1 MEFQDCEH
9 GTLEIQDATKGI
21 IAGYAATYGKVDDR
35 PVYWVEGAFDRTVKA
50 ITDGNPVKML
60 WQHWS
65 DEPVGLW
72 TQAKADDVGLWLGG
86 QVAMGVQKAAEHFR
100 EVAAKLVDGLS
111 IGFRDTTEERDEET
125 GLRRILDAEIPETSL
140 VTFPAMGGARIK
152 SVQAAASL
160 QDIREWEKFL
170 RDAGL
175 SRSAAKALL
184 ADGYA
189 GVTQR
194 DADDGSAELLASI
207 KRASATLNTIRRNA
221 Q

>member
-1 MEFQDCEH
+1 MEFQDCRH
-9 GTLEIQDATKGI
+9 GSLEIQDSEKGV

-35 PVYWVEGAFDRTVKA
+35 PVFWVEGAFDRTAKA
-50 ITDGNPVKML
+50 ILGGQSVKML

-72 TQAKADDVGLWLGG
+72 TQAKVDDVGLWVSG
-86 QVAMGVQKAAEHFR
+86 QVAMTVQKASEHFR
-100 EVAAKLVDGLS
+100 EVSAGLVDGLS
-111 IGFRDTTEERDEET
+111 IGFTNTTEERDDET
-125 GLRRILDAEIPETSL
+125 GLRRITDAEIPEASL

-152 SVQAAASL
+152 SVQAASL

-189 GVTQR
+189 GLAQR

-207 KRASATLNTIRRNA
+207 RKLSATLNTYRRKA